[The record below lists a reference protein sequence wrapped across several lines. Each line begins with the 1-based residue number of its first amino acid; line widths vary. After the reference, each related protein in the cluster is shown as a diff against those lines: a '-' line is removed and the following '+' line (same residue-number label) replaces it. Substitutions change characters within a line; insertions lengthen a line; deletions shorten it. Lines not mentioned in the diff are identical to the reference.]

1 MTLVTI
7 VLLACVTFT
16 TRYLFL
22 EGRLPVRLSSN
33 FKQFLSFSGPA
44 VLSAIF
50 VPILLVHDH
59 QLDLSLQNPYL
70 WGGAMAVAVGYRT
83 GSVYW
88 TVGLGTL
95 VFVLVG
101 YVF

>member
-1 MTLVTI
+1 MTFVTI

-44 VLSAIF
+44 VLS
-50 VPILLVHDH
+50 
-59 QLDLSLQNPYL
+59 SC
-70 WGGAMAVAVGYRT
+70 
-83 GSVYW
+83 
-88 TVGLGTL
+88 VGLWCVATPSDRQDL
-95 VFVLVG
+95 NTDIFC
-101 YVF
+101 